1 MEALILSM
9 GTGGGHNAAARAIK
23 EELEKRGHE
32 TEFINPYTLES
43 SFLAKFV
50 DNAYIRT
57 VTSTPKLF
65 GLVYKIGDAVA
76 KLPCRSPIYFANR
89 KPAKALKKHLD
100 ENHYDAII
108 TTHLFAGEMLTAL
121 RDSGVN
127 LPKTIFIA
135 TDYALIP
142 FEGEIKT
149 DAFIAPSKNHAS
161 EFARKGLSQDNIYG
175 YGIPTSAKFSEK
187 SSKEDLKKELE
198 LDAAYKYILVC
209 GGSMGAGNLKKIV
222 RILEEWCHN
231 DGHTKLIVVCGNNNK
246 LFEKLF
252 AIYGNEIILYR
263 FTDKM
268 PELFRLCEVCFTK
281 PGGLSSTEAAAAGIP
296 IAHITPIPGCETINM
311 NFFSDNGMSLKVK
324 PNKKSIHQALEY
336 LGDRQH
342 RLDMIKRQHEIVNP
356 NAAADIC
363 NLAEKLV
370 LSGSAE
376 NENN

>member
-9 GTGGGHNAAARAIK
+9 GTGGGHNAAARAVK
-23 EELEKRGHE
+23 EELERRGHE

-65 GLVYKIGDAVA
+65 GLAYKIGDAVA

-89 KPAKALKKHLD
+89 KPAKALKKHLE
-100 ENHYDAII
+100 ENHYDIVI
-108 TTHLFAGEMLTAL
+108 TTHLFAGEMLTTL
-121 RDSGVN
+121 KDKGVD

-135 TDYALIP
+135 TDYACIP
-142 FEGEIKT
+142 FEAEVKT
-149 DAFIAPSKNHAS
+149 DAFIAPSKDHIS
-161 EFARKGLSQDNIYG
+161 EFARKGLSIHSMYG
-175 YGIPTSAKFSEK
+175 YGIPTSQKFSVK
-187 SSKEDLKKELE
+187 ASKEDLKKELE
-198 LDAAYKYILVC
+198 LDPAYKYLLVC
-209 GGSMGAGNLKKIV
+209 GGSMGAGKLKKIV
-222 RILEEWCHN
+222 RLLEEWCHN

-252 AIYGNEIILYR
+252 AIYGNDIILYR

-268 PELFRLCEVCFTK
+268 PELFKLSEICFTK
-281 PGGLSSTEAAAAGIP
+281 PGGLSSTEAAAAGVP

-311 NFFSDNGMSLKVK
+311 NYFSNQGMSLKVK
-324 PNKKSIHQALEY
+324 PNKKSIYSALEY

-342 RLDMIKRQHEIVNP
+342 RLDMIKRQQDIINP
-356 NAAADIC
+356 HAASDIC

-370 LSGSAE
+370 SSDFALTD
-376 NENN
+376 NN